1 MSPGM
6 RLRLDLPQPGVNRA
20 PERLPGNGSLD
31 QSEPLKR
38 ERTLEAPELG
48 QQVSVRTM
56 PCALLRGRARWLD
69 PVRAAR
75 AGAVGDDGG
84 HAGEAFAG
92 FGDFV
97 DAFAA
102 GVPAGDH
109 EGDGDEGD
117 DEGQG

>member
-1 MSPGM
+1 MGGCG
-6 RLRLDLPQPGVNRA
+6 LRLDPPQPGVKRNR
-20 PERLPGNGSLD
+20 ERRAAKRNG
-31 QSEPLKR
+31 QKR
-38 ERTLEAPELG
+38 ERTLGAPEWG
-48 QQVSVRTM
+48 PSVRSR
-56 PCALLRGRARWLD
+56 CVAEVKGWLN
-69 PVRAAR
+69 PVRGAR

-117 DEGQG
+117 QEGQG